1 MFTYFWFGKQGS
13 CSFLQPRLPFPATPY
28 AASQYTLTPVQY
40 GMQLKTPDGQ
50 VVFEY
55 MTKKP
60 EGIGITSP
68 SVACFHPVNTPSGE
82 RITNIA
88 PNDHPHHRGIW
99 FGFMDSEF
107 QVPNDFRKLRPLIQC
122 MGSRSNGVTFGH
134 GESMHPVKAGSFRR
148 AT

>member
-1 MFTYFWFGKQGS
+1 MFTNFVNRAGGITLVLTAVLALS
-13 CSFLQPRLPFPATPY
+13 VNAY
-28 AASQYTLTPVQY
+28 AASEYTLTPVEY
-40 GMQLKTPDGQ
+40 GMQLKTPDGK

-107 QVPNDFRKLRPLIQC
+107 HVPNDYSSCAHPSGARI
-122 MGSRSNGVTFGH
+122 H
-134 GESMHPVKAGSFRR
+134 GRTR
-148 AT
+148 